1 MNIQNISQLVFRILD
16 EKPNASVSSL
26 NAEAATLHFKD
37 GDYKTKTAV
46 LTFAYC
52 LKLRSHLN

>member
-1 MNIQNISQLVFRILD
+1 MVFRILD

-37 GDYKTKTAV
+37 GDYKTKMAV
-46 LTFAYC
+46 LTFAHC
-52 LKLRSHLN
+52 LKMRAHLN